1 VVAGFLVGHLR
12 CKLGEAMK
20 ITEQNKFALALH
32 DVPMCAVCNK
42 RVDRMESEYDINT
55 YQKRFR
61 VYCHGQTEDAFL
73 SDMDIWDADSIRM
86 GQAFIDKLPQPQLE
100 MK

>member
-1 VVAGFLVGHLR
+1 M
-12 CKLGEAMK
+12 KLS
-20 ITEQNKFALALH
+20 EQNKFALALH
-32 DVPMCAVCNK
+32 DVPICAVCNK

-61 VYCHGQTEDAFL
+61 VYCHGQTEEAFL

-100 MK
+100 NK